1 MHLDSKKKDKSG
13 EGATTI
19 MTKIFAKIPYANP
32 VRDPSQ
38 ELALLLDQETRQIL
52 DYGQY
57 QSGSDGNQPSSYQLN
72 KGHIS
77 LKK

>member
-1 MHLDSKKKDKSG
+1 MHMGAKKSNKAKDGG
-13 EGATTI
+13 EGASVI
-19 MTKIFAKIPYANP
+19 MTKIFAQIPYANP

-57 QSGSDGNQPSSYQLN
+57 QDSGESR
-72 KGHIS
+72 
-77 LKK
+77 